1 MYNNLFS
8 KTFRR
13 SAKMV
18 GHTYIDDFKTL
29 PEMLA
34 HTLATKPEKEG
45 YRYYDYEHEKWT
57 SVTWKEF
64 GERVMRWRKAFA
76 TMGLKRGDRV
86 AMLLINSLDALTF
99 DQAALANALVPV
111 PLHAIDT
118 PESAAYI
125 MSDSGCRFLVT
136 TTKARWNA
144 IFNSDTPVPTLEQV
158 VFTTEE
164 EEGESKTV
172 HYCGVNKWLKAGET
186 FDVNQLPAGP
196 TEEDL
201 AAIVYT
207 SGTTGRPKGVMLTH
221 RAVVSNV
228 QDTAKQMPLSDED
241 LFLSYLPLSHTFER
255 TATYYNCV
263 AHGATL
269 VFSRGP
275 MQLAEDF
282 KDIHPTIMCSV
293 PRILE
298 QFYAK
303 IQAQYARQGASAQ
316 LMADRVVAAG
326 WRDFCRANDLPL
338 EDDGL
343 PALDSIIKAL
353 YFDRVAAPMRALFG
367 PRFKYII
374 SGGAALNGMVA
385 KFFCALGLNIRQAYG
400 LTEYSPII
408 SMNGIT
414 GNHPATVGLP
424 LARCQVRAGDN
435 EELQVFGPSM
445 MKGYWNL
452 PKETA
457 ASFTEDGWLRTGDQV
472 DLSDGGRVRIKGRI
486 KEIIVTSTGEKISP
500 VDVEFAIQEDHLFE
514 QVMVVGEGRP
524 YITALVVVNDMLFK
538 LLCEE
543 VGITPDSPALNLCRD
558 LRAKVVKRVRMAA
571 RHFPQYCVP
580 RNVYIMREHW
590 TAEDGLLTPTMKL
603 RRRQIAERF
612 AKEIEELYDS
622 PRKR

>member
-1 MYNNLFS
+1 MAS
-8 KTFRR
+8 
-13 SAKMV
+13 
-18 GHTYIDDFKTL
+18 HTYIDDFKTL
-29 PEMLA
+29 PQMLE
-34 HTLATKPEKEG
+34 HTLATKPDKEG
-45 YRYYDYEHEKWT
+45 YRYYDYEQEKWT
-57 SVTWKEF
+57 SVTWREF

-76 TMGLKRGDRV
+76 AMNLKRGDRV

-144 IFNSDTPVPTLEQV
+144 IFHSDTPVPTLEQV

-164 EEGESKTV
+164 EEGQSNSAQ
-172 HYCGVNKWLKAGET
+172 YCGVKKWLDRGNNVSV
-186 FDVNQLPAGP
+186 DDLPQGP
-196 TEEDL
+196 GEEDL

-207 SGTTGRPKGVMLTH
+207 SGTTGRPKGVMLTP
-221 RAVVSNV
+221 RAVLSNV
-228 QDTAKQMPLSDED
+228 QDIAKEMPLDDED

-282 KDIHPTIMCSV
+282 KDIHPTVMCSV

-303 IQAQYARQGASAQ
+303 IQSKYAIAGYSAQ
-316 LMADRVVAAG
+316 VMTERVVAAG

-338 EDDGL
+338 EADGL
-343 PALDSIIKAL
+343 PEMDAIIKSL
-353 YFDRVAAPMRALFG
+353 YFDQVAQPVRELFG
-367 PRFKYII
+367 PRFKYIV

-400 LTEYSPII
+400 LTEYSPVI
-408 SMNGIT
+408 SMNGMT
-414 GNHPATVGLP
+414 GNHPATVGMP

-435 EELQVFGPSM
+435 EELQVYGPSM

-457 ASFTEDGWLRTGDQV
+457 ETFTEDGWLRTGDQV
-472 DLSDGGRVRIKGRI
+472 DLSDGGRVKIKGRI
-486 KEIIVTSTGEKISP
+486 KEIIVTSTGEKICP

-524 YITALVVVNDMLFK
+524 YITALVVVNDMLFR

-543 VGITPDSPALNLCRD
+543 VGITPDSPALNRCRD
-558 LRAKVVKRVRMAA
+558 LRAKIVKRVRQAA
-571 RHFPQYCVP
+571 KHFPQYGVP
-580 RNVYIMREHW
+580 RNVYILRKHW

-612 AKEIEELYDS
+612 ANEIEELYES
-622 PRKR
+622 PRRH

>member
-1 MYNNLFS
+1 
-8 KTFRR
+8 
-13 SAKMV
+13 MV

-29 PEMLA
+29 PEMLV
-34 HTLATKPEKEG
+34 HTLQTKPEKEG
-45 YRYYDYEHEKWT
+45 YRYYDYEQEKWT
-57 SVTWKEF
+57 SVSWREF
-64 GERVMRWRKAFA
+64 GERVMKWRKALAAMNFN
-76 TMGLKRGDRV
+76 RGDRV

-164 EEGESKTV
+164 EEGVSGKTR
-172 HYCGVNKWLKAGET
+172 YCGVNKWLEAGK
-186 FDVNQLPAGP
+186 DVKESELPEGP
-196 TEEDL
+196 AEDDL

-221 RAVVSNV
+221 KAVLSNV
-228 QDTAKQMPLSDED
+228 QDIAKQMPLDDDD

-282 KDIHPTIMCSV
+282 KDIHPTLMCSV

-303 IQAQYARQGASAQ
+303 IQAKYAREGASAQ
-316 LMADRVVAAG
+316 EMADRVVAAG
-326 WRDFCRANDLPL
+326 WRDFCRENDLPL
-338 EDDGL
+338 ENDGL
-343 PALDSIIKAL
+343 PEMDAVIKAL
-353 YFDRVAAPMRALFG
+353 YFDQVAQPVRELFG
-367 PRFKYII
+367 PRFKYIV

-385 KFFCALGLNIRQAYG
+385 KFFCAMGLNIRQAYG
-400 LTEYSPII
+400 LTEYSPVI
-408 SMNGIT
+408 SMNGMT

-424 LARCQVRAGDN
+424 LARCQVRAGEN
-435 EELQVFGPSM
+435 EELQVYGPSM

-457 ASFTEDGWLRTGDQV
+457 ETFTEDGWLRTGDQV
-472 DLSDGGRVRIKGRI
+472 DLSDGGRVKIKGRI
-486 KEIIVTSTGEKISP
+486 KEIIVTSTGEKIP
-500 VDVEFAIQEDHLFE
+500 PGDLEQAIETDNLFD
-514 QVMVVGEGRP
+514 QVMAVGEDRP
-524 YITALVVVNDMLFK
+524 YIACLAVVNPEQFDKFVKELGKNPKDEGILMDK
-538 LLCEE
+538 E
-543 VGITPDSPALNLCRD
+543 VRNAALRRIKALTRDFPNYGI
-558 LRAKVVKRVRMAA
+558 
-571 RHFPQYCVP
+571 P
-580 RNVYIMREHW
+580 RNVRLLAEPW
-590 TAEDGLLTPTMKL
+590 TIESGLLTPTLKL
-603 RRRQIAERF
+603 KRKALNEKFAPQIQT
-612 AKEIEELYDS
+612 LYAGH
-622 PRKR
+622 R

>member
-1 MYNNLFS
+1 MAS
-8 KTFRR
+8 
-13 SAKMV
+13 
-18 GHTYIDDFKTL
+18 HTYIDDFKTL
-29 PEMLA
+29 PQMLE
-34 HTLATKPEKEG
+34 HTLATKPDKEG
-45 YRYYDYEHEKWT
+45 YRYYDYEQEKWA
-57 SVTWKEF
+57 SVTWREF

-76 TMGLKRGDRV
+76 AMNLKRGDRV

-144 IFNSDTPVPTLEQV
+144 IFHSDTPVPTLEQV

-164 EEGESKTV
+164 EEGQSNAAQ
-172 HYCGVNKWLKAGET
+172 YCGVKKWLDRGNNISV
-186 FDVNQLPAGP
+186 DDLPQGP
-196 TEEDL
+196 GEEDL

-221 RAVVSNV
+221 RAVLSNV
-228 QDTAKQMPLSDED
+228 QDIAKEMPLDDED

-282 KDIHPTIMCSV
+282 KDIHPTVMCSV

-303 IQAQYARQGASAQ
+303 IQSKYAIAGHSAQ
-316 LMADRVVAAG
+316 VMTERVVAAG

-338 EDDGL
+338 EADGL
-343 PALDSIIKAL
+343 PEMDAIIKSL
-353 YFDRVAAPMRALFG
+353 YFDQVAQPVRELFG
-367 PRFKYII
+367 PRFKYIV

-400 LTEYSPII
+400 LTEYSPVI
-408 SMNGIT
+408 SMNGMT
-414 GNHPATVGLP
+414 GNHPATVGMP

-435 EELQVFGPSM
+435 EELQVYGPSM

-457 ASFTEDGWLRTGDQV
+457 ETFTEDGWLRTGDQV
-472 DLSDGGRVRIKGRI
+472 DLSDGGRVKIKGRI
-486 KEIIVTSTGEKISP
+486 KEIIVTSTGEKICP
-500 VDVEFAIQEDHLFE
+500 VDIEFAIQEDHLFE

-524 YITALVVVNDMLFK
+524 YITALVVVNDMLFR
-538 LLCEE
+538 LLCQE
-543 VGITPDSPALNLCRD
+543 VGITPDSPALNRCRD
-558 LRAKVVKRVRMAA
+558 LRAKIVKRVRQAA
-571 RHFPQYCVP
+571 KHFPQYGVP
-580 RNVYIMREHW
+580 RNVYILRKHW

-612 AKEIEELYDS
+612 ANEIEELYES
-622 PRKR
+622 PRRH

>member
-1 MYNNLFS
+1 MAS
-8 KTFRR
+8 
-13 SAKMV
+13 
-18 GHTYIDDFKTL
+18 HTYIDDFKTL
-29 PEMLA
+29 PQMLE
-34 HTLATKPEKEG
+34 HTLATKPDKEG
-45 YRYYDYEHEKWT
+45 YRYYDYEQEKWT
-57 SVTWKEF
+57 SVTWREF

-76 TMGLKRGDRV
+76 AMNLKRGDRV

-144 IFNSDTPVPTLEQV
+144 IFHSDTPVTTLEQV

-164 EEGESKTV
+164 EEGQSNAAQ
-172 HYCGVNKWLKAGET
+172 YCGVKKWLDRGNNISV
-186 FDVNQLPAGP
+186 DDLPQGP
-196 TEEDL
+196 GEEDL

-221 RAVVSNV
+221 RAVLSNV
-228 QDTAKQMPLSDED
+228 QDIAKEMPLDDED

-282 KDIHPTIMCSV
+282 KDIHPTVMCSV

-303 IQAQYARQGASAQ
+303 IQSKYAIAGHSAQ
-316 LMADRVVAAG
+316 VMTERVVAAG

-338 EDDGL
+338 EADGL
-343 PALDSIIKAL
+343 PEMDVIIKSL
-353 YFDRVAAPMRALFG
+353 YFDQVAQPVRELFG
-367 PRFKYII
+367 PRFKYIV

-400 LTEYSPII
+400 LTEYSPVI
-408 SMNGIT
+408 SMNGMT
-414 GNHPATVGLP
+414 GNHPATVGMP

-435 EELQVFGPSM
+435 EELQVYGPSM

-457 ASFTEDGWLRTGDQV
+457 ETFTEDGWLRTGDQV
-472 DLSDGGRVRIKGRI
+472 DLSDGGRVKIKGRI
-486 KEIIVTSTGEKISP
+486 KEIIVTSTGEKICP

-524 YITALVVVNDMLFK
+524 YITALVVVNDMLFR

-543 VGITPDSPALNLCRD
+543 VGITPDSPALNRCRD
-558 LRAKVVKRVRMAA
+558 LRAKIVKRVRQAA
-571 RHFPQYCVP
+571 KHFPQYGVP
-580 RNVYIMREHW
+580 RNVYILRKHW

-612 AKEIEELYDS
+612 ANEIEELYES
-622 PRKR
+622 PRRH

>member
-1 MYNNLFS
+1 MAS
-8 KTFRR
+8 
-13 SAKMV
+13 
-18 GHTYIDDFKTL
+18 HTYIDDFKTL
-29 PEMLA
+29 PQMLE
-34 HTLATKPEKEG
+34 HTLATKPDKEG
-45 YRYYDYEHEKWT
+45 YRYYDYEQEKWT
-57 SVTWKEF
+57 SVTWREF

-76 TMGLKRGDRV
+76 AMNLKRGDRV

-144 IFNSDTPVPTLEQV
+144 IFHSDTPVPTLEQV

-164 EEGESKTV
+164 EEGQSNAAQ
-172 HYCGVNKWLKAGET
+172 YCGVKKWLDRGNNISV
-186 FDVNQLPAGP
+186 DDLPQGP
-196 TEEDL
+196 GEEDL

-221 RAVVSNV
+221 RAVLSNV
-228 QDTAKQMPLSDED
+228 QDIAKEIPLDDED

-282 KDIHPTIMCSV
+282 KDIHPTVMCSV

-303 IQAQYARQGASAQ
+303 IQSKYAIAGHSAQ
-316 LMADRVVAAG
+316 VMTERVVAAG

-338 EDDGL
+338 EADGL
-343 PALDSIIKAL
+343 PEMDAIIKSL
-353 YFDRVAAPMRALFG
+353 YFDQVAQPVRELFG
-367 PRFKYII
+367 PRFKYIV

-400 LTEYSPII
+400 LTEYSPVI
-408 SMNGIT
+408 SMNGMT
-414 GNHPATVGLP
+414 GNHPATVGMP

-435 EELQVFGPSM
+435 EELQVYGPSM

-457 ASFTEDGWLRTGDQV
+457 ETFTEDGWLRTGDQV
-472 DLSDGGRVRIKGRI
+472 DLSDGGRVKIKGRI
-486 KEIIVTSTGEKISP
+486 KEIIVTSTGEKICP

-524 YITALVVVNDMLFK
+524 YITALVVVNDMLFR
-538 LLCEE
+538 LLCQE
-543 VGITPDSPALNLCRD
+543 VGITPDSPALNRCRD
-558 LRAKVVKRVRMAA
+558 LRAKIVKRVRQAA
-571 RHFPQYCVP
+571 KHFPQYGVP
-580 RNVYIMREHW
+580 RNVYILRKHW

-612 AKEIEELYDS
+612 ANEIEELYES
-622 PRKR
+622 PRRH

>member
-1 MYNNLFS
+1 MAS
-8 KTFRR
+8 
-13 SAKMV
+13 
-18 GHTYIDDFKTL
+18 HTYIDDFKTL
-29 PEMLA
+29 PQMLE
-34 HTLATKPEKEG
+34 HTLATKPDKEG
-45 YRYYDYEHEKWT
+45 YRYYDYEQEKWT
-57 SVTWKEF
+57 SVTWREF
-64 GERVMRWRKAFA
+64 GERVMRWQKAFA
-76 TMGLKRGDRV
+76 AMNLKRGDRV

-144 IFNSDTPVPTLEQV
+144 IFHSDTPVPTLEQV

-164 EEGESKTV
+164 EEGQSNAAQ
-172 HYCGVNKWLKAGET
+172 YCGVKKWLDRGNNISV
-186 FDVNQLPAGP
+186 DDLPQGP
-196 TEEDL
+196 GEEDL

-221 RAVVSNV
+221 RAVLSNV
-228 QDTAKQMPLSDED
+228 QDIAKEMPLDDED

-282 KDIHPTIMCSV
+282 KDIHPTVMCSV

-303 IQAQYARQGASAQ
+303 IQSKYAIAGHSAQ
-316 LMADRVVAAG
+316 VMTERVVAAG

-338 EDDGL
+338 EADGL
-343 PALDSIIKAL
+343 PEMDAVIKSL
-353 YFDRVAAPMRALFG
+353 YFDQVAQPVRELFG
-367 PRFKYII
+367 PRFKYIV

-400 LTEYSPII
+400 LTEYSPVI
-408 SMNGIT
+408 SMNGMT
-414 GNHPATVGLP
+414 GNHPATVGMP

-435 EELQVFGPSM
+435 EELQVYGPSM

-457 ASFTEDGWLRTGDQV
+457 ETFTEDGWLRTGDQV
-472 DLSDGGRVRIKGRI
+472 DLSDGGRVKIKGRI
-486 KEIIVTSTGEKISP
+486 KEIIVTSTGEKICP

-524 YITALVVVNDMLFK
+524 YITALVVVNDMLFR

-543 VGITPDSPALNLCRD
+543 VGITPDSPALNRCRD
-558 LRAKVVKRVRMAA
+558 LRAKIVKRVRQAA
-571 RHFPQYCVP
+571 KHFPQYGVP
-580 RNVYIMREHW
+580 RNVYILRKHW
-590 TAEDGLLTPTMKL
+590 TDEDGLLTPTMKL

-612 AKEIEELYDS
+612 ANEIEELYES
-622 PRKR
+622 PRRH

>member
-1 MYNNLFS
+1 MAS
-8 KTFRR
+8 
-13 SAKMV
+13 
-18 GHTYIDDFKTL
+18 HTYIDDFKTL
-29 PEMLA
+29 PQMLE
-34 HTLATKPEKEG
+34 HTLATKPDKEG
-45 YRYYDYEHEKWT
+45 YRYYDYEQEKWT
-57 SVTWKEF
+57 SLTWREF
-64 GERVMRWRKAFA
+64 CERVMRWRKAFA
-76 TMGLKRGDRV
+76 AMDLKRGDRV

-144 IFNSDTPVPTLEQV
+144 IFHSDTPVPTLEQV
-158 VFTTEE
+158 VFTTED
-164 EEGESKTV
+164 EEGDSNAT
-172 HYCGVNKWLKAGET
+172 HYCGVKKWLDRGNAISEK
-186 FDVNQLPAGP
+186 DLPAGP
-196 TEEDL
+196 DEEDL

-221 RAVVSNV
+221 RAVLSNV
-228 QDTAKQMPLSDED
+228 QDIAKEMPLDDDD

-282 KDIHPTIMCSV
+282 KDIHPTVMCSV
-293 PRILE
+293 PRVLE

-303 IQAQYARQGASAQ
+303 IQAKYALSGHSAQ
-316 LMADRVVAAG
+316 VMAERVVAAG

-338 EDDGL
+338 EADGL
-343 PALDSIIKAL
+343 PEMDSIIKSL
-353 YFDRVAAPMRALFG
+353 YFDQVARPVHELFG
-367 PRFKYII
+367 PRFKYIV

-400 LTEYSPII
+400 LTEYSPVI
-408 SMNGIT
+408 SMNGMT
-414 GNHPATVGLP
+414 GNHPATVGMP

-435 EELQVFGPSM
+435 EELQVYGPSM

-457 ASFTEDGWLRTGDQV
+457 ETFTADGWLRTGDQV

-486 KEIIVTSTGEKISP
+486 KEIIVTSTGEKICP

-524 YITALVVVNDMLFK
+524 YITALVVVNDMLFR

-543 VGITPDSPALNLCRD
+543 VGITPDSPALNRCRD
-558 LRAKVVKRVRMAA
+558 LRAKIVKRVRQAA
-571 RHFPQYCVP
+571 KHFPQYGVP
-580 RNVYIMREHW
+580 RNVYILRKHW

-612 AKEIEELYDS
+612 AHEIEELYES

>member
-1 MYNNLFS
+1 MAS
-8 KTFRR
+8 
-13 SAKMV
+13 
-18 GHTYIDDFKTL
+18 HTYIDDFKTL
-29 PEMLA
+29 PQMLE
-34 HTLATKPEKEG
+34 HTLATKPDKEG
-45 YRYYDYEHEKWT
+45 YRYYDYEQEKWT
-57 SVTWKEF
+57 SVTWREF

-76 TMGLKRGDRV
+76 AMNLKRGDRV

-144 IFNSDTPVPTLEQV
+144 IFHSDTPVPTLEQV

-164 EEGESKTV
+164 EEGQSNAAQ
-172 HYCGVNKWLKAGET
+172 YCGVKKWLDRGNNISV
-186 FDVNQLPAGP
+186 DDLPQGP
-196 TEEDL
+196 GEEDL

-221 RAVVSNV
+221 RAVLSNV
-228 QDTAKQMPLSDED
+228 QDIAKEMPLDDED

-282 KDIHPTIMCSV
+282 KDIHPTVMCSV

-303 IQAQYARQGASAQ
+303 IQSKYAIAGHSAQ
-316 LMADRVVAAG
+316 VMTERVVAAG

-338 EDDGL
+338 EADGL
-343 PALDSIIKAL
+343 PEMDAIIKSL
-353 YFDRVAAPMRALFG
+353 YFDQVVQPVRELFG
-367 PRFKYII
+367 PRFKYIV

-400 LTEYSPII
+400 LTEYSPVI
-408 SMNGIT
+408 SMNGMT
-414 GNHPATVGLP
+414 GNHPATVGMP

-435 EELQVFGPSM
+435 EELQVYGPSM

-457 ASFTEDGWLRTGDQV
+457 ETFTEDGWLRTGDQV
-472 DLSDGGRVRIKGRI
+472 DLSDGGRVKIKGRI
-486 KEIIVTSTGEKISP
+486 KEIIVTSTGEKICP

-524 YITALVVVNDMLFK
+524 YITALVVVNDMLFR
-538 LLCEE
+538 LLCQE
-543 VGITPDSPALNLCRD
+543 VGITPDSPALNRCRD
-558 LRAKVVKRVRMAA
+558 LRAKIVKRVRQATK
-571 RHFPQYCVP
+571 HFPQYGVP
-580 RNVYIMREHW
+580 RNVYILRKHW

-612 AKEIEELYDS
+612 ANEIEELYES
-622 PRKR
+622 PRRH

>member
-1 MYNNLFS
+1 MAS
-8 KTFRR
+8 
-13 SAKMV
+13 
-18 GHTYIDDFKTL
+18 HTYIDDFKTL
-29 PEMLA
+29 PQMLE
-34 HTLATKPEKEG
+34 HTLATKPDKEG
-45 YRYYDYEHEKWT
+45 YRYYDYEQEKWT
-57 SVTWKEF
+57 SVTWREF

-76 TMGLKRGDRV
+76 AMNLKRGDRV

-144 IFNSDTPVPTLEQV
+144 IFHSDTPVPTLEQV

-164 EEGESKTV
+164 EEGQSNAAQ
-172 HYCGVNKWLKAGET
+172 YCGVKKWLDRGNNISV
-186 FDVNQLPAGP
+186 DDLPQGP
-196 TEEDL
+196 GEEDI

-221 RAVVSNV
+221 RAVLSNV
-228 QDTAKQMPLSDED
+228 QDIAKEMPLDDED

-282 KDIHPTIMCSV
+282 KDIHPTVMCSV

-303 IQAQYARQGASAQ
+303 IQSKYAIAGHSAQ
-316 LMADRVVAAG
+316 VMTERVVAAG

-338 EDDGL
+338 EADGL
-343 PALDSIIKAL
+343 PEMDAIIKSL
-353 YFDRVAAPMRALFG
+353 YFDQVAQPVRELFG
-367 PRFKYII
+367 PRFKYIV

-400 LTEYSPII
+400 LTEYSPVI
-408 SMNGIT
+408 SMNGMT
-414 GNHPATVGLP
+414 GNHPATVGMP

-435 EELQVFGPSM
+435 EELQVYGPSM

-457 ASFTEDGWLRTGDQV
+457 ETFTEDGWLRTGDQV
-472 DLSDGGRVRIKGRI
+472 DLSDGGRVKIKGRI
-486 KEIIVTSTGEKISP
+486 KEIIVTSTGEKICP

-524 YITALVVVNDMLFK
+524 YITALVVVNDMLFR
-538 LLCEE
+538 LLCQE
-543 VGITPDSPALNLCRD
+543 VGITPDSPALNRCRD
-558 LRAKVVKRVRMAA
+558 LRAKIVKRVRQAA
-571 RHFPQYCVP
+571 KHFPQYGVP
-580 RNVYIMREHW
+580 RNVYILRKHW

-612 AKEIEELYDS
+612 ANEIEELYES
-622 PRKR
+622 PRRH

>member
-1 MYNNLFS
+1 
-8 KTFRR
+8 
-13 SAKMV
+13 
-18 GHTYIDDFKTL
+18 
-29 PEMLA
+29 
-34 HTLATKPEKEG
+34 
-45 YRYYDYEHEKWT
+45 
-57 SVTWKEF
+57 
-64 GERVMRWRKAFA
+64 
-76 TMGLKRGDRV
+76 
-86 AMLLINSLDALTF
+86 
-99 DQAALANALVPV
+99 
-111 PLHAIDT
+111 
-118 PESAAYI
+118 

-144 IFNSDTPVPTLEQV
+144 IFHSDTPVPTLEQV

-164 EEGESKTV
+164 EEGQSNAAQ
-172 HYCGVNKWLKAGET
+172 YCGVKKWLDRGNNISV
-186 FDVNQLPAGP
+186 DDLPQGP
-196 TEEDL
+196 GEEDL

-221 RAVVSNV
+221 RAVLSNV
-228 QDTAKQMPLSDED
+228 QDIAKEMPLDDED

-282 KDIHPTIMCSV
+282 KDIHPTVMCSV

-303 IQAQYARQGASAQ
+303 IQSKYAIAGHSAQ
-316 LMADRVVAAG
+316 VMTERVVAAG

-338 EDDGL
+338 EADGL
-343 PALDSIIKAL
+343 PEMDAIIKSL
-353 YFDRVAAPMRALFG
+353 YFDQVAQPVRELFG
-367 PRFKYII
+367 PRFKYIV

-400 LTEYSPII
+400 LTEYSPVI
-408 SMNGIT
+408 SMNGMT
-414 GNHPATVGLP
+414 GNHPATVGMP

-435 EELQVFGPSM
+435 EELQVYGPSM

-457 ASFTEDGWLRTGDQV
+457 ETFTEDGWLRTGDQV
-472 DLSDGGRVRIKGRI
+472 DLSDGGRVKIKGRI
-486 KEIIVTSTGEKISP
+486 KEIIVTSTGEKICP

-524 YITALVVVNDMLFK
+524 YITALVVVNDMLFR

-543 VGITPDSPALNLCRD
+543 VGITPDSPALNRCRD
-558 LRAKVVKRVRMAA
+558 LRAKIVKRVRQAA
-571 RHFPQYCVP
+571 KHFPQYGVP
-580 RNVYIMREHW
+580 RNVYILRKHW

-612 AKEIEELYDS
+612 ANEIEELYES
-622 PRKR
+622 PRRH

>member
-1 MYNNLFS
+1 MAS
-8 KTFRR
+8 
-13 SAKMV
+13 
-18 GHTYIDDFKTL
+18 HTYIDDFKTL
-29 PEMLA
+29 PQMLE
-34 HTLATKPEKEG
+34 HTLATKPDKEG
-45 YRYYDYEHEKWT
+45 YRYYDYEQEKWT
-57 SVTWKEF
+57 SVTWREF

-76 TMGLKRGDRV
+76 AMNLKRGDRV

-144 IFNSDTPVPTLEQV
+144 IFHSDTPLPTLEQV

-164 EEGESKTV
+164 EEGQSNSAQ
-172 HYCGVNKWLKAGET
+172 YCGVKKWLDRGNNVSV
-186 FDVNQLPAGP
+186 DDLPQGP
-196 TEEDL
+196 GEEDL

-221 RAVVSNV
+221 RAVLSNV
-228 QDTAKQMPLSDED
+228 QDIAKEMPLDDED

-282 KDIHPTIMCSV
+282 KDIHPTVMCSV

-303 IQAQYARQGASAQ
+303 IQSKYAIAGYSAQ
-316 LMADRVVAAG
+316 VMTERVVAAG

-338 EDDGL
+338 EADGL
-343 PALDSIIKAL
+343 PEMDAIIKSL
-353 YFDRVAAPMRALFG
+353 YFDQVAHPIRELFG
-367 PRFKYII
+367 PRFKYIV

-400 LTEYSPII
+400 LTEYSPVI
-408 SMNGIT
+408 SMNGMR
-414 GNHPATVGLP
+414 GNHPATVGMP

-435 EELQVFGPSM
+435 EELQVYGPSM

-457 ASFTEDGWLRTGDQV
+457 ETFTEDGWLRTGDQV
-472 DLSDGGRVRIKGRI
+472 DLSDGGRVKIKGRI
-486 KEIIVTSTGEKISP
+486 KEIIVTSTGEKICP

-524 YITALVVVNDMLFK
+524 YITALVVVNDMLFR

-543 VGITPDSPALNLCRD
+543 VGITPDSPALNRCRD
-558 LRAKVVKRVRMAA
+558 LRAKIVKRVRQAA
-571 RHFPQYCVP
+571 KHFPQYGVP
-580 RNVYIMREHW
+580 RNVYILRKHW

-612 AKEIEELYDS
+612 ANEIEELYES
-622 PRKR
+622 PRRH

>member
-1 MYNNLFS
+1 MAS
-8 KTFRR
+8 
-13 SAKMV
+13 
-18 GHTYIDDFKTL
+18 HTYIDDFKTL
-29 PEMLA
+29 PQMLE
-34 HTLATKPEKEG
+34 HTLATKPDKEG
-45 YRYYDYEHEKWT
+45 YRYYDYEQEKWT
-57 SVTWKEF
+57 SVTWREF

-76 TMGLKRGDRV
+76 AMNLKRGDRV

-144 IFNSDTPVPTLEQV
+144 IFHSDTPVPTLEQV

-164 EEGESKTV
+164 EEGQSNAAQ
-172 HYCGVNKWLKAGET
+172 YCGVKKWLDRGNNISM
-186 FDVNQLPAGP
+186 DDLPQGP
-196 TEEDL
+196 GEEDL

-221 RAVVSNV
+221 RAVLSNV
-228 QDTAKQMPLSDED
+228 QDIAKEMPLDDED

-282 KDIHPTIMCSV
+282 KDIHPTVMCSV

-303 IQAQYARQGASAQ
+303 IQSKYAIAGHSAQ
-316 LMADRVVAAG
+316 VMTERVVAAG

-338 EDDGL
+338 EADGL
-343 PALDSIIKAL
+343 PEMDAIIKSL
-353 YFDRVAAPMRALFG
+353 YFDQVAQPVRELFG
-367 PRFKYII
+367 PRFKYIV

-400 LTEYSPII
+400 LTEYSPVI
-408 SMNGIT
+408 SMNGMT
-414 GNHPATVGLP
+414 GNHPATVGMP

-435 EELQVFGPSM
+435 EELQVYGPSM

-457 ASFTEDGWLRTGDQV
+457 ETFTEDGWLRTGDQV
-472 DLSDGGRVRIKGRI
+472 DLSDGGRVKIKGRI
-486 KEIIVTSTGEKISP
+486 KEIIVTSTGEKICP

-524 YITALVVVNDMLFK
+524 YITALVVVNDMLFR
-538 LLCEE
+538 LLCQE
-543 VGITPDSPALNLCRD
+543 VGITPDSPALNRCRD
-558 LRAKVVKRVRMAA
+558 LRAKIVKRVRQAA
-571 RHFPQYCVP
+571 KHFPQYGVP
-580 RNVYIMREHW
+580 RNVYILRKHW

-612 AKEIEELYDS
+612 ANEIEELYES
-622 PRKR
+622 PRRH

>member
-1 MYNNLFS
+1 MAS
-8 KTFRR
+8 
-13 SAKMV
+13 
-18 GHTYIDDFKTL
+18 HTYIDDFKTL
-29 PEMLA
+29 PQMLE
-34 HTLATKPEKEG
+34 HTLATKPDKEG
-45 YRYYDYEHEKWT
+45 YRYYDYEQEKWT
-57 SVTWKEF
+57 SVTWREF

-76 TMGLKRGDRV
+76 AMNLKRGDRV

-125 MSDSGCRFLVT
+125 MSDSGCRYLVT

-144 IFNSDTPVPTLEQV
+144 IFHSDTPVPTLEQV

-164 EEGESKTV
+164 EEGQSNSAQ
-172 HYCGVNKWLKAGET
+172 YCGVKKWLDRGNNISV
-186 FDVNQLPAGP
+186 DDLPQGP
-196 TEEDL
+196 GEEDL

-221 RAVVSNV
+221 RAVLSNV
-228 QDTAKQMPLSDED
+228 QDIAKEMPLDDED

-282 KDIHPTIMCSV
+282 KDIHPTVMCSV

-303 IQAQYARQGASAQ
+303 IQSKYAIAGHSAQ
-316 LMADRVVAAG
+316 VMTERVVTAG

-338 EDDGL
+338 EADGL
-343 PALDSIIKAL
+343 PEMDAIIKSL
-353 YFDRVAAPMRALFG
+353 YFDQVAQPVRELFG
-367 PRFKYII
+367 PRFKYIV

-400 LTEYSPII
+400 LTEYSPVI
-408 SMNGIT
+408 SMNGMT
-414 GNHPATVGLP
+414 GNHPATVGMP

-435 EELQVFGPSM
+435 EELQVYGPSM

-457 ASFTEDGWLRTGDQV
+457 ETFTEDGWLRTGDQV
-472 DLSDGGRVRIKGRI
+472 DLSDGGRVKIKGRI
-486 KEIIVTSTGEKISP
+486 KEIIVTSTGEKICP

-524 YITALVVVNDMLFK
+524 YITALVVVNDMLFR
-538 LLCEE
+538 LLCQE
-543 VGITPDSPALNLCRD
+543 VGITPDSPALNRCRD
-558 LRAKVVKRVRMAA
+558 LRAKIVKRVRQAA
-571 RHFPQYCVP
+571 KHFPQYGVP
-580 RNVYIMREHW
+580 RNVYILRKHW

-612 AKEIEELYDS
+612 ANEIEELYES
-622 PRKR
+622 PRRH

>member
-1 MYNNLFS
+1 MAS
-8 KTFRR
+8 
-13 SAKMV
+13 
-18 GHTYIDDFKTL
+18 HTYIDDFKTL
-29 PEMLA
+29 PQLLE
-34 HTLATKPEKEG
+34 HTLATKPDKEG
-45 YRYYDYEHEKWT
+45 YRYYDYEQEKWT
-57 SVTWKEF
+57 SVTWREF

-76 TMGLKRGDRV
+76 AMNLKRGDRV

-144 IFNSDTPVPTLEQV
+144 IFHSDTPVPTLEQV

-164 EEGESKTV
+164 EEGQSNAAQ
-172 HYCGVNKWLKAGET
+172 YCGVKKWLDRGNNISV
-186 FDVNQLPAGP
+186 DDLPQGP
-196 TEEDL
+196 GEEDL

-221 RAVVSNV
+221 RAVLSNV
-228 QDTAKQMPLSDED
+228 QDIAKEIPLDDKD

-282 KDIHPTIMCSV
+282 KDIHPTVMCSV

-303 IQAQYARQGASAQ
+303 IQSKYAIAGHSAQ
-316 LMADRVVAAG
+316 VMTERVVAAG

-338 EDDGL
+338 EADGL
-343 PALDSIIKAL
+343 PEMDAIIKSL
-353 YFDRVAAPMRALFG
+353 YFDQVAQPVRELFG
-367 PRFKYII
+367 PRFKYIV

-400 LTEYSPII
+400 LTEYSPVI
-408 SMNGIT
+408 SMNGMT
-414 GNHPATVGLP
+414 GNHPATVGMP

-435 EELQVFGPSM
+435 EELQVYGPSM

-457 ASFTEDGWLRTGDQV
+457 ETFTEDGWLRTGDQV
-472 DLSDGGRVRIKGRI
+472 DLSDGGRVKIKGRI
-486 KEIIVTSTGEKISP
+486 KEIIVTSTGEKICP

-524 YITALVVVNDMLFK
+524 YITALVVVNDMLFR

-543 VGITPDSPALNLCRD
+543 VGITPDSPALNRCRD
-558 LRAKVVKRVRMAA
+558 LRAKIVKRVRQAA
-571 RHFPQYCVP
+571 KHFPQYGVP
-580 RNVYIMREHW
+580 RNVYILRKHW

-612 AKEIEELYDS
+612 ANEIEELYES
-622 PRKR
+622 PRRH

>member
-1 MYNNLFS
+1 MAS
-8 KTFRR
+8 
-13 SAKMV
+13 
-18 GHTYIDDFKTL
+18 HTYIDDFKTL
-29 PEMLA
+29 PQMLE
-34 HTLATKPEKEG
+34 HTLATKPDKEG
-45 YRYYDYEHEKWT
+45 YRYFDYEQEKWT
-57 SVTWKEF
+57 SVTWREF

-76 TMGLKRGDRV
+76 AMNLKRGDRV

-144 IFNSDTPVPTLEQV
+144 IFHSDTPVPTLEQV

-164 EEGESKTV
+164 EEGQSNAAQ
-172 HYCGVNKWLKAGET
+172 YCGVKKWLDRGNNISV
-186 FDVNQLPAGP
+186 DDLPQGP
-196 TEEDL
+196 GEEDL

-221 RAVVSNV
+221 RAVLSNV
-228 QDTAKQMPLSDED
+228 QDIAKEMPLDDED

-282 KDIHPTIMCSV
+282 KDIHPTVMCSV

-303 IQAQYARQGASAQ
+303 IQSKYAIAGHSAQ
-316 LMADRVVAAG
+316 VMTERVVAAG

-338 EDDGL
+338 EADGL
-343 PALDSIIKAL
+343 PEMDAIIKSL
-353 YFDRVAAPMRALFG
+353 YFDQVAQPVRELFG
-367 PRFKYII
+367 PRFKYIV

-400 LTEYSPII
+400 LTEYSPVI
-408 SMNGIT
+408 SMNGMT
-414 GNHPATVGLP
+414 GNHPATVGMP

-435 EELQVFGPSM
+435 EELQVYGPSM

-457 ASFTEDGWLRTGDQV
+457 ETFTEDGWLRTGDQV
-472 DLSDGGRVRIKGRI
+472 DLSDGGRVKIKGRI
-486 KEIIVTSTGEKISP
+486 KEIIVTSTGEKICP
-500 VDVEFAIQEDHLFE
+500 VDIEFAIQEDHLFE

-524 YITALVVVNDMLFK
+524 YITALVVVNDMLFR

-543 VGITPDSPALNLCRD
+543 VGITPDSPALNRCRD
-558 LRAKVVKRVRMAA
+558 LRAKIVKRVRQAA
-571 RHFPQYCVP
+571 KHFPQYGVP
-580 RNVYIMREHW
+580 RNVYILRKHW

-612 AKEIEELYDS
+612 ANEIEELYES
-622 PRKR
+622 PRRH

>member
-1 MYNNLFS
+1 
-8 KTFRR
+8 
-13 SAKMV
+13 MV

-29 PEMLA
+29 PEMLV
-34 HTLATKPEKEG
+34 HTLQTKPEKEG
-45 YRYYDYEHEKWT
+45 YRYYDYEQEKWT
-57 SVTWKEF
+57 SVSWREF
-64 GERVMRWRKAFA
+64 GERVMKWRKALAAMNFN
-76 TMGLKRGDRV
+76 RGDRV

-164 EEGESKTV
+164 EEGVSGKTR
-172 HYCGVNKWLKAGET
+172 YCGVNKWLEAGK
-186 FDVNQLPAGP
+186 DVKESELPEGP
-196 TEEDL
+196 AEDDL

-221 RAVVSNV
+221 KAVLSNV
-228 QDTAKQMPLSDED
+228 QDIAKQMPLDDDD

-282 KDIHPTIMCSV
+282 KDIHPTLMCSV

-303 IQAQYARQGASAQ
+303 IQAKYAREGASAQ
-316 LMADRVVAAG
+316 EMADRVVAAG
-326 WRDFCRANDLPL
+326 WRDFCRENDLPL
-338 EDDGL
+338 ENDGL
-343 PALDSIIKAL
+343 PEMDAVIKAL
-353 YFDRVAAPMRALFG
+353 YFDQVAQPVRELFG
-367 PRFKYII
+367 PRFKYIV

-385 KFFCALGLNIRQAYG
+385 KFFCAMGLNIRQAYG
-400 LTEYSPII
+400 LTEY
-408 SMNGIT
+408 
-414 GNHPATVGLP
+414 
-424 LARCQVRAGDN
+424 RCQVRAGEN
-435 EELQVFGPSM
+435 EELQVYGPSM

-457 ASFTEDGWLRTGDQV
+457 ETFTEDGWLRTGDQV
-472 DLSDGGRVRIKGRI
+472 DLSDGGRVKIKGRI
-486 KEIIVTSTGEKISP
+486 KEIIVTSTGEKICP
-500 VDVEFAIQEDHLFE
+500 VDIEFAIQEDHLFE

-538 LLCEE
+538 LLCQE
-543 VGITPDSPALNLCRD
+543 VGITPDSPALNRCRD
-558 LRAKVVKRVRMAA
+558 LRAKVVKRVRLAA
-571 RHFPQYCVP
+571 RHFPQYGVP
-580 RNVYIMREHW
+580 RNVYILRKHW

-612 AKEIEELYDS
+612 AKEIEELYES

>member
-1 MYNNLFS
+1 MAS
-8 KTFRR
+8 
-13 SAKMV
+13 
-18 GHTYIDDFKTL
+18 HTYIDDFKTL
-29 PEMLA
+29 PQMLE
-34 HTLATKPEKEG
+34 HTLATKPDKEG
-45 YRYYDYEHEKWT
+45 YRYYDYEQEKWT
-57 SVTWKEF
+57 SVTWREF

-76 TMGLKRGDRV
+76 AMNLKRGDRV

-144 IFNSDTPVPTLEQV
+144 IFHSDTPVPTLEQV

-164 EEGESKTV
+164 EGQSNAAQ
-172 HYCGVNKWLKAGET
+172 YCGVKKWLDRGNNISV
-186 FDVNQLPAGP
+186 DDLPQGP
-196 TEEDL
+196 GEEDL

-221 RAVVSNV
+221 RAVLSNV
-228 QDTAKQMPLSDED
+228 QDIAKEMPLDDED

-282 KDIHPTIMCSV
+282 KDIHPTVMCSV

-303 IQAQYARQGASAQ
+303 IQSKYAIAGHSAQ
-316 LMADRVVAAG
+316 VMTERVVAAG

-338 EDDGL
+338 EADGL
-343 PALDSIIKAL
+343 PEMDAIIKSL
-353 YFDRVAAPMRALFG
+353 YFDQVAQPVRELFG
-367 PRFKYII
+367 PRFKYIV

-400 LTEYSPII
+400 LTEYSPVI
-408 SMNGIT
+408 SMNGMT
-414 GNHPATVGLP
+414 GNHPATVGMP

-435 EELQVFGPSM
+435 EELQVYGPSM

-457 ASFTEDGWLRTGDQV
+457 ETFTEDGWLRTGDQV
-472 DLSDGGRVRIKGRI
+472 DLSDGGRVKIKGRI
-486 KEIIVTSTGEKISP
+486 KEIIVTSTGEKICP
-500 VDVEFAIQEDHLFE
+500 VDIEFAIQEDHLFE

-524 YITALVVVNDMLFK
+524 YITALVVVNDMLFR
-538 LLCEE
+538 LLCQE
-543 VGITPDSPALNLCRD
+543 VGITPDSPALNRCRD
-558 LRAKVVKRVRMAA
+558 LRAKIVKRVRQAA
-571 RHFPQYCVP
+571 KHFPQYGVP
-580 RNVYIMREHW
+580 RNVYILRKHW

-612 AKEIEELYDS
+612 ANEIEELYES
-622 PRKR
+622 PRRH

>member
-1 MYNNLFS
+1 MAS
-8 KTFRR
+8 
-13 SAKMV
+13 
-18 GHTYIDDFKTL
+18 HTYIDDFKTL
-29 PEMLA
+29 PQMLE
-34 HTLATKPEKEG
+34 HTLATKPDKEG
-45 YRYYDYEHEKWT
+45 YRYYDYEQEKWT
-57 SVTWKEF
+57 SVTWREF

-76 TMGLKRGDRV
+76 AMNLKRGDRV

-144 IFNSDTPVPTLEQV
+144 IFHSDTPVPTLEQV

-164 EEGESKTV
+164 EEGQSNAAQ
-172 HYCGVNKWLKAGET
+172 YCGVKKWLDRGNNISV
-186 FDVNQLPAGP
+186 DDLPQGP
-196 TEEDL
+196 GEEDL

-221 RAVVSNV
+221 RAVLSNV
-228 QDTAKQMPLSDED
+228 QDIAKEMPLDDED

-282 KDIHPTIMCSV
+282 KDIHPTVMCSV

-303 IQAQYARQGASAQ
+303 IQSKYAIAGHSAQ
-316 LMADRVVAAG
+316 VMTERVVAAG

-338 EDDGL
+338 EADGL
-343 PALDSIIKAL
+343 PEVDAIIKSL
-353 YFDRVAAPMRALFG
+353 YFDQVAQPVRELFG
-367 PRFKYII
+367 PRFKYIV

-400 LTEYSPII
+400 LTEYSPVI
-408 SMNGIT
+408 SMNGMT
-414 GNHPATVGLP
+414 GNHPATVGMP

-435 EELQVFGPSM
+435 EELQVYGPSM

-457 ASFTEDGWLRTGDQV
+457 ETFTEDGWLRTGDQV
-472 DLSDGGRVRIKGRI
+472 DLSDGGRVKIKGRI
-486 KEIIVTSTGEKISP
+486 KEIIVTSTGEKICP
-500 VDVEFAIQEDHLFE
+500 VDIEFAIQEDHLFE

-524 YITALVVVNDMLFK
+524 YITALVVVNDMLFR

-543 VGITPDSPALNLCRD
+543 VGITPDSPALNRCRD
-558 LRAKVVKRVRMAA
+558 LRAKIVKRVRQAA
-571 RHFPQYCVP
+571 KHFPQYGVP
-580 RNVYIMREHW
+580 RNVYILRKHW

-612 AKEIEELYDS
+612 ANEIEELYES
-622 PRKR
+622 PRRH

>member
-1 MYNNLFS
+1 MAS
-8 KTFRR
+8 
-13 SAKMV
+13 
-18 GHTYIDDFKTL
+18 HTYIDDFKTL
-29 PEMLA
+29 PQMLE
-34 HTLATKPEKEG
+34 HTLATKPDKEG
-45 YRYYDYEHEKWT
+45 YRYYDYEQEKWT
-57 SVTWKEF
+57 SVTWREF

-76 TMGLKRGDRV
+76 AMNLKRGDRV

-144 IFNSDTPVPTLEQV
+144 IFHSDTPVPTLEQV

-164 EEGESKTV
+164 EEGQSNAAQ
-172 HYCGVNKWLKAGET
+172 YCGVKKWLDRGNNISV
-186 FDVNQLPAGP
+186 DDLPQDPG
-196 TEEDL
+196 EEDL

-221 RAVVSNV
+221 RAVLSNV
-228 QDTAKQMPLSDED
+228 QDIAKEMPLDDED

-282 KDIHPTIMCSV
+282 KDIHPTVMCSV

-303 IQAQYARQGASAQ
+303 IQSKYAIAGHSAQ
-316 LMADRVVAAG
+316 VMTERVVAAG

-338 EDDGL
+338 EADGL
-343 PALDSIIKAL
+343 PEMDAIIKSL
-353 YFDRVAAPMRALFG
+353 YFDQVAQPVRELFG
-367 PRFKYII
+367 PRFKYIV

-400 LTEYSPII
+400 LTEYSPVI
-408 SMNGIT
+408 SMNGMT
-414 GNHPATVGLP
+414 GNHPATVGMP

-435 EELQVFGPSM
+435 EELQVYGPSM

-457 ASFTEDGWLRTGDQV
+457 ETFTEDGWLRTGDQV
-472 DLSDGGRVRIKGRI
+472 DLSDGGRVKIKGRI
-486 KEIIVTSTGEKISP
+486 KEIIVTSTGEKICP
-500 VDVEFAIQEDHLFE
+500 VDIEFAIQEDHLFE

-524 YITALVVVNDMLFK
+524 YITALVVVNDMLFR

-543 VGITPDSPALNLCRD
+543 VGITPDSPALNRCRD
-558 LRAKVVKRVRMAA
+558 LRAKIVKRVRQAA
-571 RHFPQYCVP
+571 KHFPQYGVP
-580 RNVYIMREHW
+580 RNVYILRKHW

-612 AKEIEELYDS
+612 ANEIEELYES
-622 PRKR
+622 PRRH